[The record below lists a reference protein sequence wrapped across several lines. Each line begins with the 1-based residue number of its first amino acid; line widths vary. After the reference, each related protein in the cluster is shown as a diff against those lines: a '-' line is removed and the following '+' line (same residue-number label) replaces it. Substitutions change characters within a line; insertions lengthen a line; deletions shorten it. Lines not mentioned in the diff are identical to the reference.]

1 MSGPGHG
8 GDAAPAGATDALR
21 LAVLDAAEGL
31 GEADVLRLAVQ
42 QCVAALGGLGGLA
55 HLAGP
60 AHGTLRLAAAGGV
73 PDPVARAWEQ
83 PDDPRLA
90 PVRAMDRRQVQWSP
104 RWPDA
109 PEGPAPGHPGTA
121 PAGPAGLP
129 SGAGGVPAG
138 LRACGVLAA
147 PILVD
152 GAAVGVLSVLLEREP
167 GRDRK
172 RFLADVAALVGVRLP
187 VARRWRSG
195 TAPWWQ
201 EPQGPAG
208 QVRREISVGTW
219 SWDLDTG
226 LVDVDEVSEGLVELA
241 GLDMDTWDHRIESWM
256 ERIHPDDRPAVQEA
270 IEESLA
276 DGRPYAVEHRVLDD
290 SGRVNWLE
298 LRAACERDESGR
310 PTRMV
315 GTVWNVTARRSQ
327 LEWLAGLLELNP
339 DPIYVI
345 AADNRVQWANL
356 AAREL
361 GGDGTREPTGRT
373 PWDAEP
379 LLRDRGLPELLD
391 RARAAPGSANTLEID
406 VDRPSPRGSAS
417 YVVRAVEI
425 GGFMSIQ
432 MSDTTE
438 RRRAEHAAAERGRQV
453 ADLNAALVRALN
465 TQDVVAAVV
474 QHVLP
479 LVHADGLVV
488 HDLTGPTPR
497 LIGDTGFSPA
507 LVEELHALQLRRAA
521 RAGGGE
527 GAAAASGEGSGEG
540 AGSTGARPGGGPS
553 AAPDVHAAPRPD
565 AEPGTGPGPGRSPDL
580 GPPQGTAPGAGGWGG
595 AEAADRAARHAP
607 ADGDRGTADLGPGG
621 AAGTAGVADQPRF
634 ISRADRT
641 DRADRAAGPAA
652 GRDGRPAPPPWLL
665 GELAELDGVGAWAVL
680 PLAVGDRRVGSCV
693 IGWSA
698 PRRFTE
704 DDKTLLG
711 TVGVIIAQALGNAR
725 LYESAR
731 HRAERLQQ
739 ELLPGRLPDTVG
751 LHAVARYRTADGQ
764 ELGGDWYDTIALP
777 GGRTLAVIGDVLGHG
792 LEQAIAMGII
802 RHAALTVAALDMPVD
817 EIMAHLNDVV
827 VRLAPR
833 VDDPVVCATCLL
845 ALYDPT
851 SGSCSIASAGHAPPI
866 ALEPGGT
873 ARRLTIPSGPP
884 LGMAQVP
891 AQVTE
896 TVLAEGTVLVLY
908 TDGLLGSQAPDA
920 ERLTE
925 AVARHAG
932 GAPVP
937 VGGERAERWLAA
949 MCDAVVAQLPP
960 DPCRQDDAVLLAL
973 STERVPEDR
982 MSAWDLPWAPESAGR
997 ARDLTAA
1004 ELAAW
1009 HLDDLTDAATLI
1021 VSELIGNTVRH
1032 AIGMVPGPAEGGEGG
1047 EGAPGGEPDL
1057 GDFGDLGLDGG
1068 LSLRIGLGLDEGP
1081 DRHAADA
1088 GGGVVRLR
1096 LLRIEQALICE
1107 VYDGSQATPRVRHP
1121 LLDDEFG
1128 RGLQLVAMMAGQWGT
1143 RYTESGKCIWARLD
1157 APPPQDDGPSSAAA
1171 DTDGGTSAGAA
1182 VGVAARVA
1190 ARRTAW

>member
-8 GDAAPAGATDALR
+8 GDVAPAGATDALR

-55 HLAGP
+55 HLAGRE
-60 AHGTLRLAAAGGV
+60 HDTLRLAAAGGV
-73 PDPVARAWEQ
+73 PDPVARAWERV
-83 PDDPRLA
+83 DDHRLA

-104 RWPDA
+104 RWPDDPHHA
-109 PEGPAPGHPGTA
+109 APGHPGTA
-121 PAGPAGLP
+121 RAEPGGSEAGGSEAGG
-129 SGAGGVPAG
+129 SGAGGRRPDGVPPG
-138 LRACGVLAA
+138 LRACGLLSA

-152 GAAVGVLSVLLEREP
+152 GSPVGVLSVLAEREP
-167 GRDRK
+167 APDRR
-172 RFLADVAALVGVRLP
+172 RFLAEVAALVGVRLP

-195 TAPWWQ
+195 TTPWWQ
-201 EPQGPAG
+201 EPQGVGG
-208 QVRREISVGTW
+208 QVMRQISVGTW

-226 LVDVDEVSEGLVELA
+226 LLDIDEVTEGMVELA
-241 GLDMDTWDHRIESWM
+241 GLDPDAWDHRIESWM
-256 ERIHPDDRPAVQEA
+256 ERIHPDDRPGVQEA
-270 IEESLA
+270 IEESLTY
-276 DGRPYAVEHRVLDD
+276 GRPYAVEHRVLDD
-290 SGRVNWLE
+290 AGRVNWLE
-298 LRAACERDESGR
+298 LRAAIERDDSGR
-310 PTRMV
+310 PVRMV
-315 GTVWNVTARRSQ
+315 GTVWNITARRSQ

-339 DPIYVI
+339 DPIFVV
-345 AADNRVQWANL
+345 AADNRVQWANR
-356 AAREL
+356 AARQL
-361 GGDGTREPTGRT
+361 GGGGDVTGRT
-373 PWDAEP
+373 PWETEP
-379 LLRDRGLPELLD
+379 LLRERGLPELLD
-391 RARAAPGSANTLEID
+391 RARAAPGSSATLEVD
-406 VDRPSPRGSAS
+406 VEHPAPRGTAS
-417 YVVRAVEI
+417 YLVKAVEI

-438 RRRAEHAAAERGRQV
+438 RRRAEQAAAERGRQV

-488 HDLTGPTPR
+488 HDLTGSVPR
-497 LIGDTGFSPA
+497 LIGDIGFSPA
-507 LVEELHALQLRRAA
+507 LVEELHALQLRQSA
-521 RAGGGE
+521 RQQPAEGAEAGTEAGAEAGTE
-527 GAAAASGEGSGEG
+527 AGAAAEAGAETGAEADAGAEAEAG
-540 AGSTGARPGGGPS
+540 AGAE
-553 AAPDVHAAPRPD
+553 HA
-565 AEPGTGPGPGRSPDL
+565 GY
-580 GPPQGTAPGAGGWGG
+580 WGG
-595 AEAADRAARHAP
+595 AQGA
-607 ADGDRGTADLGPGG
+607 ADLGLGG
-621 AAGTAGVADQPRF
+621 AVGAEGVTDQPRF
-634 ISRADRT
+634 ISRADRFTGATT
-641 DRADRAAGPAA
+641 DREE
-652 GRDGRPAPPPWLL
+652 RPGTPSWLL
-665 GELAELDGVGAWAVL
+665 NRLAELDGVGAWAVL

-751 LHAVARYRTADGQ
+751 LRAVARYRTADGQ
-764 ELGGDWYDTIALP
+764 ELGGDWYDTIALS
-777 GGRTLAVIGDVLGHG
+777 GGRTLAVIGDVMGHG

-851 SGSCSIASAGHAPPI
+851 SGACSIASAGHAPPI

-873 ARRLTIPSGPP
+873 AHRLTIPSGPP

-896 TVLAEGTVLVLY
+896 TVFAEGTVLVLY

-920 ERLTE
+920 ERLTD
-925 AVARHAG
+925 AVARYAG
-932 GAPVP
+932 TAPVP
-937 VGGERAERWLAA
+937 VGGERAEHWLAT

-973 STERVPEDR
+973 STGRVPANR
-982 MSAWDLPWAPESAGR
+982 MAAWDLPWAPESAGR

-1009 HLDDLTDAATLI
+1009 HLDDLADTATLI

-1032 AIGMVPGPAEGGEGG
+1032 AVGLVPDTEEAADGDSDEDA
-1047 EGAPGGEPDL
+1047 DL
-1057 GDFGDLGLDGG
+1057 GDLGDLSDLGLDSG
-1068 LSLRIGLGLDEGP
+1068 LNLKIGLGLDDGP
-1081 DRHAADA
+1081 AAQDADA
-1088 GGGVVRLR
+1088 GFVRLR
-1096 LLRIEQALICE
+1096 LLRIEHALICE

-1143 RYTESGKCIWARLD
+1143 RYTESGKCIWASLD
-1157 APPPQDDGPSSAAA
+1157 APSPPDDDAPSPPDDDPPGATADADNGTGSAA
-1171 DTDGGTSAGAA
+1171 GAGHA
-1182 VGVAARVA
+1182 G
-1190 ARRTAW
+1190 RRTAGQPAAG

>member
-1 MSGPGHG
+1 MSGPAQ
-8 GDAAPAGATDALR
+8 GDGAAPAGATDALR
-21 LAVLDAAEGL
+21 LAVLDATEGL
-31 GEADVLRLAVQ
+31 GETEILRLAVQ
-42 QCVAALGGLGGLA
+42 QCVAGLGGVGGLA
-55 HLAGP
+55 HLVGP
-60 AHGTLRLAAAGGV
+60 EHGALRLAAASGV

-83 PDDPRLA
+83 PGDHRLA
-90 PVRAMDRRQVQWSP
+90 PVRAMDRRQVQWAP
-104 RWPDA
+104 HWPE
-109 PEGPAPGHPGTA
+109 PGPG
-121 PAGPAGLP
+121 
-129 SGAGGVPAG
+129 GAGGMATG
-138 LRACGVLAA
+138 LRACGVLSA
-147 PILVD
+147 PIPVD
-152 GAAVGVLSVLLEREP
+152 GASVGVLSVLLEREP
-167 GRDRK
+167 GPDRQ

-201 EPQGPAG
+201 EPQSAAG

-219 SWDLDTG
+219 SWDLDSG
-226 LVDVDEVSEGLVELA
+226 LVDMDEVSEDLVELA
-241 GLDMDTWDHRIESWM
+241 GLEPGAWDHRIESWM

-270 IEESLA
+270 IEESLC
-276 DGRPYAVEHRVLDD
+276 DGRPYAVEHRVLDRA
-290 SGRVNWLE
+290 GRVNWLE
-298 LRAACERDESGR
+298 LRAACERGGNGR
-310 PTRMV
+310 AIRLV

-339 DPIYVI
+339 DPIYVV
-345 AADNRVQWANL
+345 AADDRVQWANL

-361 GGDGTREPTGRT
+361 GGDSAGAPTGRT

-391 RARAAPGSANTLEID
+391 RARAAPGSAATVEVD
-406 VDRPSPRGSAS
+406 VDRPAPRGSAS
-417 YVVRAVEI
+417 YLVRAVEI

-438 RRRAEHAAAERGRQV
+438 RRRAEQAAAARGRQV

-474 QHVLP
+474 RHVLP
-479 LVHADGLVV
+479 LVRADGLVV
-488 HDLTGPTPR
+488 HDLTGVSPR
-497 LIGDTGFSPA
+497 LIGDVGFVPA
-507 LVEELHALQLRRAA
+507 LVEEVHELQLRQAERRQQERAA
-521 RAGGGE
+521 GPGFGGVAAPAGG
-527 GAAAASGEGSGEG
+527 
-540 AGSTGARPGGGPS
+540 PG
-553 AAPDVHAAPRPD
+553 V
-565 AEPGTGPGPGRSPDL
+565 T
-580 GPPQGTAPGAGGWGG
+580 
-595 AEAADRAARHAP
+595 
-607 ADGDRGTADLGPGG
+607 
-621 AAGTAGVADQPRF
+621 DQPRF
-634 ISRADRT
+634 VSRADRP
-641 DRADRAAGPAA
+641 AAAAAAGEAA
-652 GRDGRPAPPPWLL
+652 PGTAPWLL
-665 GELAELDGVGAWAVL
+665 GRLAKLDGVGAWAVL
-680 PLAVGDRRVGSCV
+680 PLAVGDRTVGSCV

-698 PRRFTE
+698 SRPFTE

-751 LHAVARYRTADGQ
+751 LRAVARYRTADGQ

-866 ALEPGGT
+866 ALEPGGR

-908 TDGLLGSQAPDA
+908 TDGLLGSRAPDA
-920 ERLTE
+920 EELTE
-925 AVARHAG
+925 AVGRYAAAEPPPAG
-932 GAPVP
+932 GGPA
-937 VGGERAERWLAA
+937 RRWLAA
-949 MCDAVVAQLPP
+949 LCDAVVAQLPP
-960 DPCRQDDAVLLAL
+960 DPYRQDDAVLLAL
-973 STERVPEDR
+973 STERVPADR

-1004 ELAAW
+1004 ELASW

-1032 AIGMVPGPAEGGEGG
+1032 AVGLVPQPPQEAAAGPAEG
-1047 EGAPGGEPDL
+1047 PGLEDL
-1057 GDFGDLGLDGG
+1057 GGLGLEGG
-1068 LSLRIGLGLDEGP
+1068 LSLRIGLGLDESP
-1081 DRHAADA
+1081 EPHTA
-1088 GGGVVRLR
+1088 GGGFVRLR
-1096 LLRIEQALICE
+1096 LLRIEHALICE

-1128 RGLQLVAMMAGQWGT
+1128 RGLQLVAMMAAQWGT
-1143 RYTESGKCIWARLD
+1143 RYTERGKCIWARLD
-1157 APPPQDDGPSSAAA
+1157 APPPPDG
-1171 DTDGGTSAGAA
+1171 DGAGAQAA
-1182 VGVAARVA
+1182 VPEAGTPPAEQPAA
-1190 ARRTAW
+1190 